1 MKKNSIIYYIKCY
14 LSKFSNLFSLIAE
27 KKCYSSM
34 QSSTNRALVRYIP
47 TFKAGIPTFKA
58 GIPTFKAGIPTL
70 SMIIPTTRAYIP
82 TLLRIIPTFSHF
94 RHF

>member
-1 MKKNSIIYYIKCY
+1 
-14 LSKFSNLFSLIAE
+14 
-27 KKCYSSM
+27 M

-47 TFKAGIPTFKA
+47 TFKAGIPT
-58 GIPTFKAGIPTL
+58 L
-70 SMIIPTTRAYIP
+70 SMIIPTTRAFIP